1 MVADRSRGRL
11 GEVELRRDLW
21 CLVLDMY
28 GRRGNGTHAVAIV
41 PEQHIESNREALV
54 FDSRHTVFA
63 YRRPISSDRLS
74 QAASTR
80 IQPRLLEAWLI
91 LYRPGKRGRVGDIYF
106 CEMAVR
112 GYMSIYVLRSTNGG
126 EEDAIMGRTC
136 RIKQAS
142 YLWYGYPIWWQAG
155 LFFCHRPP
163 PP

>member
-41 PEQHIESNREALV
+41 PEQRIESNREALV

-80 IQPRLLEAWLI
+80 IQPRLRLGLSFIGLERGAGWEIFISVRWL
-91 LYRPGKRGRVGDIYF
+91 
-106 CEMAVR
+106 CE
-112 GYMSIYVLRSTNGG
+112 GI
-126 EEDAIMGRTC
+126 
-136 RIKQAS
+136 
-142 YLWYGYPIWWQAG
+142 
-155 LFFCHRPP
+155 
-163 PP
+163 